1 MATTRARPA
10 LLALAAL
17 AAACGDTLVDQHA
30 DPGLLAGATC
40 GATLA
45 ACGGACVPEDAS
57 HCGPTCAVCTNAGP
71 DPNGTPACVSQACGW
86 ECRPGFLRAG
96 DACERAVAVSAG
108 FAHTCAVTT
117 SGRVRCWGAN
127 DQGQLGDGTRT
138 DRPTPVDVTLPA
150 PATTIAAGYVHTC
163 AVAAGEVFC
172 WGNNSTGDVGDGT
185 TTLRASPVKVAGL
198 GDVTAVAA
206 GGGENRG
213 AAVGTYYGHSCAI
226 ASGGAIWCW
235 GGNESGQLGD
245 GTNAQQPSPVK
256 VAGLR
261 DPATAIAVGDRH
273 TCAVAAAAVWC
284 WGANG
289 SGQLGDGTTTNRL
302 GPVQAI
308 PSGATAV
315 AAGAEHTCAVA
326 GGALACWG
334 DNSSGQS
341 NGGANAPGILAK
353 PNPVAL
359 GAITPSST
367 ATGGAHSCAAGTG
380 GELACFGA
388 NDHSQLGAPPSARGS
403 LTVNIPAVRAPAT
416 GLAHTCA
423 LLADGGVEC
432 WGANDRGQVGAPSG
446 AGAAIS
452 TPTSVSGR

>member
-1 MATTRARPA
+1 
-10 LLALAAL
+10 
-17 AAACGDTLVDQHA
+17 
-30 DPGLLAGATC
+30 
-40 GATLA
+40 
-45 ACGGACVPEDAS
+45 
-57 HCGPTCAVCTNAGP
+57 
-71 DPNGTPACVSQACGW
+71 
-86 ECRPGFLRAG
+86 
-96 DACERAVAVSAG
+96 
-108 FAHTCAVTT
+108 VTT
-117 SGRVRCWGAN
+117 SGRLRCWGAN

-138 DRPTPVDVTLPA
+138 DRPTPVDVSLPS
-150 PATTIAAGYVHTC
+150 PATTVAAGYVHTC

-198 GDVTAVAA
+198 GGVTAIAA
-206 GGGENRG
+206 DGGENRG
-213 AAVGTYYGHSCAI
+213 AGAGTYYGHSCAI
-226 ASGGAIWCW
+226 ASGVAVWCW

-245 GTNAQQPSPVK
+245 GTNTQQPSPVK
-256 VAGLR
+256 VAGLSS
-261 DPATAIAVGDRH
+261 PATALAVGDRH
-273 TCAVAAAAVWC
+273 TCAVAAGAVLC

-289 SGQLGDGTTTNRL
+289 SGQLGDGTTTNQLR
-302 GPVQAI
+302 PVQAL

-341 NGGANAPGILAK
+341 NGGANTPGILTK

-359 GAITPSST
+359 GAITPRS
-367 ATGGAHSCAAGTG
+367 AAAGGGHSCAAGTA

-388 NDHSQLGAPPSARGS
+388 NDHGQLGAAPSARGS
-403 LTVNIPAVRAPAT
+403 LTVNLPAVFAAAT

-423 LLADGGVEC
+423 LLADGGVQC

-452 TPTSVSGR
+452 TPSYVSGR

>member
-10 LLALAAL
+10 LVALAAL

-40 GATLA
+40 GPALA
-45 ACGGACVPEDAS
+45 ACNGACVPEDAS
-57 HCGPTCAVCTNAGP
+57 HCGPTCAVCTAAGP
-71 DPNGTPACVSQACGW
+71 DPNGVPACISQACGF

-96 DACERAVAVSAG
+96 DACERAVAV
-108 FAHTCAVTT
+108 
-117 SGRVRCWGAN
+117 
-127 DQGQLGDGTRT
+127 
-138 DRPTPVDVTLPA
+138 
-150 PATTIAAGYVHTC
+150 AAGYVHTC

-206 GGGENRG
+206 GGGENTG
-213 AAVGTYYGHSCAI
+213 AGVGTYYGHSCAI
-226 ASGGAIWCW
+226 ASGGVIWCW

-261 DPATAIAVGDRH
+261 DPATAVAVGDRH

-315 AAGAEHTCAVA
+315 AAGAEHACAVA

-359 GAITPSST
+359 GAITPAST

-403 LTVNIPAVRAPAT
+403 LTVNVPAVRAPAT

-423 LLADGGVEC
+423 LLADGGVQY

-452 TPTSVSGR
+452 TPTFVSGR